1 MSSFVVN
8 AVCLGPECLATSKPA
23 LERLRICVDPHMNFQ
38 IRSLTEG
45 FSTPWECTLMLLD
58 TTVFLQMI
66 CEAQLASVNFVATRK
81 WTNKFI
87 IALLAS
93 FSNRMYYV
101 LYLSET
107 LLVFALVFEQL
118 VSV

>member
-1 MSSFVVN
+1 MSYMSSFVVN

-45 FSTPWECTLMLLD
+45 FSTTWECTLMLLD

-81 WTNKFI
+81 WANK
-87 IALLAS
+87 
-93 FSNRMYYV
+93 
-101 LYLSET
+101 LS
-107 LLVFALVFEQL
+107 FALGAPFSDGGSYVMHLIRILVIFAYVFE
-118 VSV
+118 